1 VVVVEDVVDVVVGA
15 VVVLVEVVV
24 VVVTVEPGHWPFT
37 GRTSPWRMCALSA
50 FREIEI
56 STYGRFFEL
65 VRWHTW
71 TFLPLGVVVV
81 VEPVDVEVEV
91 ESEVEVPLFLP
102 FPFPLALAA
111 PLPFPLPLPGGLPL
125 LGAGPAIATET
136 MRPATKSAS
145 RETFSFIRK
154 NSFEVGA
161 YVLPVGSRAARPA

>member
-1 VVVVEDVVDVVVGA
+1 
-15 VVVLVEVVV
+15 
-24 VVVTVEPGHWPFT
+24 
-37 GRTSPWRMCALSA
+37 MCALSA
-50 FREIEI
+50 FRVIDI
-56 STYGRFFEL
+56 SAYGRFFEL

-102 FPFPLALAA
+102 FPFPSALAA

-145 RETFSFIRK
+145 RETLSFMRRS
-154 NSFEVGA
+154 SFGWAVYAPPLGT
-161 YVLPVGSRAARPA
+161 PSRAP